1 MVYKGI
7 FQECVKDSTNT
18 TFQDCFRVEPLLR
31 KKHFRS
37 SHQRCST
44 KKSILRNFTKFTGKH
59 LFWSVLKKRLWRR
72 CFRVNFAKFLRTL
85 FCRTRKL
92 LCSKYFPHFLAC
104 WLNTESYFLRIQSEC
119 WKMREKCGPEKLRTR
134 TLFTQWML
142 LWNFIEITLWHE
154 CSPINLLHIFR
165 TPFPKN
171 NFEGLPQ
178 GLVYRYIIN
187 PCSTIHLLE

>member
-59 LFWSVLKKRLWRR
+59 LFRSVLKKRLWRR

-119 WKMREKCGPEKLRTR
+119 WKNADQK
-134 TLFTQWML
+134 
-142 LWNFIEITLWHE
+142 
-154 CSPINLLHIFR
+154 
-165 TPFPKN
+165 
-171 NFEGLPQ
+171 NFEHGLF
-178 GLVYRYIIN
+178 LRSE
-187 PCSTIHLLE
+187 CCFETLLKSHFGMSVLL